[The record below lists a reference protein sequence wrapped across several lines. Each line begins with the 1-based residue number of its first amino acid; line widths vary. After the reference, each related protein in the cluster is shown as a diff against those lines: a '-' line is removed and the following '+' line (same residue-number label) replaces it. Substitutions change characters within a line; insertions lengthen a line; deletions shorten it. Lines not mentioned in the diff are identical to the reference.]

1 MHRQQQSFD
10 ATVKQILRDEQLIS
24 DATVFNVAT
33 HIAQFTEDPHF
44 ALLDT
49 GASIPV
55 IPSQVA
61 SNLQL
66 TLTTLETPTRVS
78 MANGAIEYIHQVA
91 DLGPIIGFA
100 AVLKSA
106 TQTLI
111 GLGPRL

>member
-1 MHRQQQSFD
+1 M
-10 ATVKQILRDEQLIS
+10 
-24 DATVFNVAT
+24 
-33 HIAQFTEDPHF
+33 
-44 ALLDT
+44 
-49 GASIPV
+49 

-61 SNLQL
+61 SDLQL

-78 MANGAIEYIHQVA
+78 MANGSIEYIHQVA

-111 GLGPRL
+111 GLGPLMDQGYEVHFAKTGVGIFSSQQIGVQGIL

>member
-1 MHRQQQSFD
+1 LHVQQQNFD
-10 ATVKQILRDEQLIS
+10 ATVKQMLRDEQLIS
-24 DATVFNVAT
+24 DATVFKADA
-33 HIAQFTEDPHF
+33 HSAQFTEDSHF

-55 IPSQVA
+55 IPSQVV
-61 SNLQL
+61 SDLHL
-66 TLTTLETPTRVS
+66 TLTTLEIPTRVS

-106 TQTLI
+106 T
-111 GLGPRL
+111 

>member
-1 MHRQQQSFD
+1 MVQQ
-10 ATVKQILRDEQLIS
+10 IIRDEQLTS
-24 DATVFNVAT
+24 DSTMFSV
-33 HIAQFTEDPHF
+33 TEDPHF

-61 SNLQL
+61 SDLNL
-66 TLTTLETPTRVS
+66 TLTTLDNPTRVR
-78 MANGAIEYIHQVA
+78 MANGAVEYIHQVA

-100 AVLKSA
+100 AVLTSA

-111 GLGPRL
+111 GLGPLMDQYDSGVGRR